1 MSKYD
6 NKGETG
12 IALVEPHFIQA
23 KYKTENM
30 NYNEEEILKRKE
42 IQIQSSKSEWGSFG
56 HSYSQRGIQL
66 RGDKIELFSVHTQK
80 CPQCSHSKV
89 FTVFTLKSV
98 HNFTVFTLKSASAIL
113 GIPTNAL
120 KGHSTHPEV
129 HFTFDTE
136 KHIYMGSSIQ
146 GIPTNALKGH
156 IKVQKCRN
164 ISLTGKHIWDLAS
177 KEFRSKAF

>member
-30 NYNEEEILKRKE
+30 NYNEEQILKRKE

-89 FTVFTLKSV
+89 
-98 HNFTVFTLKSASAIL
+98 FTVFTLKSASAIL

-164 ISLTGKHIWDLAS
+164 TCLTEKHIWDLAS